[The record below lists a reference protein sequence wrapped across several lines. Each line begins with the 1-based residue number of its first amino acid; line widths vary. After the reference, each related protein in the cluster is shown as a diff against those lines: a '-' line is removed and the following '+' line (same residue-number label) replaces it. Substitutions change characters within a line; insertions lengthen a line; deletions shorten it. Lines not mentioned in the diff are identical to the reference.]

1 VVRTKIWN
9 CRDKNIRVQLQS
21 KWKDRTSAL
30 GSRTDD
36 MESYRWKPVKMVLV
50 FLPHPVGRSN
60 NDQEALWMFTI
71 LHGNGGTTNPT
82 VGRARSNLVSRNTRK
97 NIINSRINRL

>member
-1 VVRTKIWN
+1 MVRTKIWN
-9 CRDKNIRVQLQS
+9 GWDKNIRVQLQS
-21 KWKDRTSAL
+21 KRKNRTSAL
-30 GSRTDD
+30 GRTTDD
-36 MESYRWKPVKMVLV
+36 MESYRQKPVEVVLV

-82 VGRARSNLVSRNTRK
+82 VGRVRSNLVSRNTRK
-97 NIINSRINRL
+97 NIIDSQINRL

>member
-1 VVRTKIWN
+1 MVRTKTWN
-9 CRDKNIRVQLQS
+9 CWDKNIRVQLQS
-21 KWKDRTSAL
+21 KRKNRTSAL
-30 GSRTDD
+30 GCKTDD
-36 MESYRWKPVKMVLV
+36 MESYRRKPVKMVLV
-50 FLPHPVGRSN
+50 FFPHPMGRSN
-60 NDQEALWMFTI
+60 NDQGVLWMFTI